1 MELLALFVLA
11 SALGAAGVA
20 GVIVWTTNRSA
31 ASAITR
37 HFKASEHILDTGEPP
52 ANWRNKRKDPLASLD
67 ELILFFEG
75 CSFFEDE
82 FAREQ
87 LLAQLANV
95 REDWAR
101 RYSA

>member
-1 MELLALFVLA
+1 MELLVFFALA

-20 GVIVWTTNRSA
+20 GVIVWVTNRA
-31 ASAITR
+31 ADSAITR

-52 ANWRNKRKDPLASLD
+52 TTWRKQRKDPLAKLD

-75 CSFFEDE
+75 CNFFEDE

-87 LLAQLANV
+87 LLAQLAQV
-95 REDWAR
+95 REDWKR

>member
-1 MELLALFVLA
+1 MELLAFFALA

-20 GVIVWTTNRSA
+20 GVIVWVTNRAA

-52 ANWRNKRKDPLASLD
+52 TNWRNQRKGPLANLD

-87 LLAQLANV
+87 LLAQLAEV

-101 RYSA
+101 RYNA

>member
-1 MELLALFVLA
+1 MDLLVFFALA
-11 SALGAAGVA
+11 SVLGAACVA
-20 GVIVWTTNRSA
+20 GVIVWATNRA
-31 ASAITR
+31 AGSAITR

-52 ANWRNKRKDPLASLD
+52 ANWLNQRKDPLASLD
-67 ELILFFEG
+67 DLIVFFED

-87 LLAQLANV
+87 LLAQLARV

-101 RYSA
+101 RERL